1 MLIEPCHECSKMEWT
16 HYNPN
21 SELYPEVRDKNGFKG
36 NQAQT
41 MYIFFKVK
49 FQGFK
54 NFNLIYYILRVQNEY
69 FIIFYNPL
77 YLCSVVSY
85 AVTFTNILSFLK
97 TQTTLLLSVK
107 KRENTL
113 EAKYPNKI

>member
-1 MLIEPCHECSKMEWT
+1 MKWT

-36 NQAQT
+36 NQAQS
-41 MYIFFKVK
+41 MYIFFKTK
-49 FQGFK
+49 FQGLK
-54 NFNLIYYILRVQNEY
+54 KFNLIYYILRVQNEY

-85 AVTFTNILSFLK
+85 AA
-97 TQTTLLLSVK
+97 
-107 KRENTL
+107 TL
-113 EAKYPNKI
+113 EIDP